1 MFGFKYSEKASN
13 LFFFVFFVAS
23 LGMSVAMSGRNLSH
37 ADGYCCTS
45 RGSLFNRGAYRF
57 TPIQIYLIT
66 YFENCSCGSFS
77 RMVGL
82 TQIGLLLLYRFIFQM
97 LKTVDGKK
105 LPSTEM
111 G

>member
-13 LFFFVFFVAS
+13 HFFFIFFVAS
-23 LGMSVAMSGRNLSH
+23 LGMSVAMSGRILSH
-37 ADGYCCTS
+37 GDGYCCTS
-45 RGSLFNRGAYRF
+45 RGSLFNRGVYIF
-57 TPIQIYLIT
+57 TPIQIYLM

-77 RMVGL
+77 RMVVGL
-82 TQIGLLLLYRFIFQM
+82 TQIGLLFLYRFLFQM

>member
-37 ADGYCCTS
+37 GDGYCCTS
-45 RGSLFNRGAYRF
+45 RGSLFNKGAYRF
-57 TPIQIYLIT
+57 TPIQIYLM